1 MTYKITP
8 IMLCLGVLVATA
20 SALRVPCV
28 TMSGATRLGAA
39 DTRPGSVP
47 DMYRERWED
56 EPAVKAAVKPADLL
70 SSTGNGDGLAAVREA
85 NDEAC
90 LTVSD
95 KEVICGEMSFDS
107 SDEMLCIQ
115 DPESE
120 SVKWICQ

>member
-1 MTYKITP
+1 MNPTTIAP
-8 IMLCLGVLVATA
+8 LCLSLLATA
-20 SALRVPCV
+20 SALRVPYV
-28 TMSGATRLGAA
+28 AMSGATRLGAG
-39 DTRPGSVP
+39 DSRPGSVP

-56 EPAVKAAVKPADLL
+56 EPADKSASRPADLL
-70 SSTGNGDGLAAVREA
+70 SSPNRDGLAAVREEEE
-85 NDEAC
+85 EAC
-90 LTVSD
+90 LMVSE